1 MLPVE
6 TILLGASLLIILS
19 VIASKVTD
27 RFGIPALLLFLLLGM
42 LAGSDGIGGIY
53 FDDAALAQFVGV
65 LSLALILFSGGLD
78 TSVNRIR
85 PVISRSVM
93 LSILGVVLTAAV
105 FALFARAILGFTMLE
120 GLLLG
125 AIVSSTDAAAV
136 FSILRSKGT
145 ELKGN
150 LEPLLELESG
160 SNDPTA
166 VFLTVSMITM
176 VKSPELAFSPLFLIS
191 FFQQMGVGAALGLL
205 LGWVAC
211 FLVNQLRLGNEGLYP
226 ALTLS
231 IALFTYAL
239 AHWAGGSGFLAVYL
253 AGIVLSRHDFIHKR
267 SLIRF
272 HDGLAWLMQ
281 IVMFLTLGL
290 LVFPS
295 RLVHVALPGLLL
307 ALALIFVA
315 RPAGVMIT
323 MLGSSFSWRERTLI
337 SWVGLRGATPII
349 LATFPLLAGVPQ
361 SDLIFNMIFFVVLTS
376 VLLQGTTIPL
386 VARWLKVNAPA
397 PVRRRYPIE
406 FNKFGNLSSELDEML
421 IPPGSAADGRRIVEM
436 ELPDDFLVILI
447 ARGDEFLL
455 PSGSSVLQSSDVLL
469 VLSEKK
475 SFDQVKTRWIDQPA
489 RR

>member
-6 TILLGASLLIILS
+6 TILLGASLLIMLS

-27 RFGIPALLLFLLLGM
+27 RFGIPALLLFMLLGM
-42 LAGSDGIGGIY
+42 LAGSEGIGGIY

-78 TSVNRIR
+78 APVSIR
-85 PVISRSVM
+85 PVVVRSVM
-93 LSILGVVLTAAV
+93 LSILGVALTATV
-105 FALFARAILGFTMLE
+105 FALFTKVILGFTLLE

-145 ELKGN
+145 ELKGH
-150 LEPLLELESG
+150 LEPLLELEAG
-160 SNDPTA
+160 SNDPMA
-166 VFLTVSMITM
+166 VFLTVSMIAM
-176 VKSPELAFSPLFLIS
+176 VKSPELAFSPQFFVS
-191 FFQQMGVGAALGLL
+191 FFQQMGVGAVFGILFGRAAL
-205 LGWVAC
+205 
-211 FLVNQLRLGNEGLYP
+211 FLINQLKLGNEGLYP
-226 ALTLS
+226 VLTLS
-231 IALFTYAL
+231 MALFTYAL
-239 AHWAGGSGFLAVYL
+239 ADWAGGSGFLAVYL

-290 LVFPS
+290 LVLPS
-295 RLVHVALPGLLL
+295 RLAHVALPGLLL
-307 ALALIFVA
+307 ALALIFLA
-315 RPAGVMIT
+315 RPLSVMIT
-323 MLGSSFSWRERTLI
+323 LLGSLFSWRERALI

-349 LATFPLLAGVPQ
+349 LATFPLLAGIPHA
-361 SDLIFNMIFFVVLTS
+361 DLFFYIIFFVVLTS
-376 VLLQGTTIPL
+376 VLIQGTTIPAA
-386 VARWLKVNAPA
+386 ARWLKVDAPA
-397 PVRRRYPIE
+397 VVRRPYPIE
-406 FNKFGNLSSELDEML
+406 FNKLGNLSSELDEML
-421 IPPGSAADGRRIVEM
+421 IPAGCAADGRRIVEM

-455 PSGSSVLQSSDVLL
+455 PSGGSELQGGDVLL
-469 VLSEKK
+469 VLSEKR
-475 SFDQVKTRWIDQPA
+475 SFDQVKARWVDQPA